1 MKICGN
7 CGKPNEPNSNFCEHC
22 GSALP
27 PDAGNMIADRYEIR
41 GALEI
46 RDFFTRYET
55 IDTQEENRECQ
66 ILEIRMVR
74 GHIPEAEKMLAREN
88 RKAELI
94 KTLEAPDPIPC
105 GFSMGGAITQQILLD
120 YPDLARAAI
129 LICSGATMPVGS
141 AIFESIQNDYNGFVD
156 FLCKIAA
163 SKKSAPGVVRSF
175 RDDLLKTKAETTLGD
190 FTACNSFDVTTRLSS
205 IAVPVLIVTAE
216 EDKLTPPQ
224 HGEALELAI
233 KNSTRTHIHEAGHIV
248 AVEKSEAVNQTI
260 LQFLNQTAF

>member
-1 MKICGN
+1 MITRKINGISCLAAKWPLDSAKATLVFIHGAGGT
-7 CGKPNEPNSNFCEHC
+7 GKFWQAQIEGLAAAANTVAIDLPGHGLSGASGYDTIEDY
-22 GSALP
+22 AL
-27 PDAGNMIADRYEIR
+27 A
-41 GALEI
+41 
-46 RDFFTRYET
+46 T
-55 IDTQEENRECQ
+55 
-66 ILEIRMVR
+66 
-74 GHIPEAEKMLAREN
+74 
-88 RKAELI
+88 AELI
-94 KTLEAPDPIPC
+94 KTLEAPAPIPC

-190 FTACNSFDVTTRLSS
+190 FTACNRFDVTTRLSS

-216 EDKLTPPQ
+216 EDKLTPSQ
-224 HGEALELAI
+224 HGEALVRAI
-233 KNSTRTHIHEAGHIV
+233 KNSTRTHIHDAGHIV
-248 AVEKSEAVNQTI
+248 AVEKIAEVNQTI
-260 LQFLNQTAF
+260 LQFLDQTGF